1 MLMEEINWRQKSW
14 MLWLKE
20 VDKNMKFFHRLANS
34 YPCNHTIGRLVVG
47 GEEVTNQV
55 IINAKIWN
63 FIRVELEAKLLDGL
77 DFSALEDEASGWL
90 KRCFYRGWGL

>member
-1 MLMEEINWRQKSW
+1 

-20 VDKNMKFFHRLANS
+20 GDKNTKFFHRLANS
-34 YPCNHTIGRLVVG
+34 YRCNHTIGRLVVD

-63 FIRVELEAKLLDGL
+63 FIRVELDMKLLDGL
-77 DFSALEDEASGWL
+77 DLSALEGEASGWL
-90 KRCFYRGWGL
+90 KRCFFRG

>member
-1 MLMEEINWRQKSW
+1 

-20 VDKNMKFFHRLANS
+20 GDKNTKFFHRLANS
-34 YPCNHTIGRLVVG
+34 YRCNHTIGRLVVD

-63 FIRVELEAKLLDGL
+63 FIRVELDVKLLDGL
-77 DFSALEDEASGWL
+77 DLSALEGEASGWL
-90 KRCFYRGWGL
+90 KRCFFRG

>member
-1 MLMEEINWRQKSW
+1 

-20 VDKNMKFFHRLANS
+20 GDKNTKFFHRLANP
-34 YPCNHTIGRLVVG
+34 YRCNHTIGRLVVD

-63 FIRVELEAKLLDGL
+63 FIRVELDVKLLDGL
-77 DFSALEDEASGWL
+77 DLSALEGEASGWL
-90 KRCFYRGWGL
+90 KRCFFRG